1 MSKIDYPERPVMVV
15 DDEPQVLIAFSTELR
30 FGGITNVVTCEDPRK
45 VMPMLAQQETEV
57 LLLDLFMPHINGQE
71 LLAQVVGNY
80 PEIPVIIVTAVS
92 EISTAV
98 ECIKKGAY
106 DYLAKPMEAGRLVT
120 TVIRAISH
128 REMQREINSLRA
140 HVLSGRLEH
149 LEAFSESI
157 TNNSAMF
164 SIFQYVESVAR
175 TSQPLLI
182 TGETGVGKELI
193 AQTTH
198 YLSGRQGEFVHVN
211 VAGLD
216 DGLFSDTLFGHA
228 RGAFT
233 GADRDRGGLVE
244 RASGGTLFLDEIG
257 DLNPLSQV
265 KLLHL
270 LHEGEYLPLGQ
281 DIQMKTDTRV
291 IVATNSDLL
300 KECEAGRFRRDL
312 FYRLQTHHVHLP
324 PLRERLD
331 DLPILVEH
339 FLEEAATELN
349 KKKPTV
355 PKEIFQ
361 FLGSYYFPGN
371 IRELKAMV
379 FDAVS
384 RHIAG
389 VLSLDAFK
397 QNIRPTDATPLG
409 LRELDSPEKTL
420 FSGIE
425 KLPTLQESN
434 QQLLKEAVRRS
445 DGNITVA
452 AKILGISRQA
462 LSRRLKHNPK

>member
-1 MSKIDYPERPVMVV
+1 MDYPERPVMVV
-15 DDEPQVLIAFSTELR
+15 DDEAQVLIAFSTELR
-30 FGGITNVVTCEDPRK
+30 LGGITNVVTCEDPRK
-45 VMPMLAQQETEV
+45 VLPMLAQQEPEV
-57 LLLDLFMPHINGQE
+57 LLLDLFMPHISGQE
-71 LLAQVVGNY
+71 LLAQVVNHY
-80 PEIPVIIVTAVS
+80 PEIPVIIVTAAS

-106 DYLAKPMEAGRLVT
+106 DYLAKPMEEGRLVT

-128 REMQREINSLRA
+128 REMQREIISLRER
-140 HVLSGRLEH
+140 VLSGSLKH
-149 LEAFSESI
+149 PEAFSESI

-164 SIFQYVESVAR
+164 SIFQYIETVAR

-193 AQTTH
+193 AHTTH
-198 YLSGRQGEFVHVN
+198 SVSGRQGEFVHVN

-216 DGLFSDTLFGHA
+216 DGLFSDTLFGHS

-244 RASGGTLFLDEIG
+244 RATGGTLFLDEIG

-281 DIQMKTDTRV
+281 DIPMKTDTRV

-300 KECEAGRFRRDL
+300 GECEAGRFRKDL

-324 PLRERLD
+324 PLRDRLD
-331 DLPILVEH
+331 DLPVLVEH
-339 FLEEAATELN
+339 FLKEAATELN
-349 KKKPTV
+349 KKKPTL

-361 FLGSYYFPGN
+361 LLGAYYFPGN

-384 RHIAG
+384 RHTAG
-389 VLSLDAFK
+389 VLSLDSFK
-397 QNIRPTDATPLG
+397 EHISQTGATPLG
-409 LRELDSPEKTL
+409 SKEFDSLEKTL

-462 LSRRLKHNPK
+462 LSRRLKNNPK